1 MNLMNTFNKL
11 DSHTLEVLAK
21 SASSMMLATIA
32 AVFNGLLPRVAIGR

>member
-21 SASSMMLATIA
+21 SASSMLASIA
-32 AVFNGLLPRVAIGR
+32 AVFNCLLPRVALGR